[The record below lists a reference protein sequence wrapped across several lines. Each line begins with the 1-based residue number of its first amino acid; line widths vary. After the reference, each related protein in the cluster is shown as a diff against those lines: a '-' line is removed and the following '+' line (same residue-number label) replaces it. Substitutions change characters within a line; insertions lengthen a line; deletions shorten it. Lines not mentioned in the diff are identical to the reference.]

1 MRLKQK
7 QKQKKKKPFS
17 SLCPPLA
24 LSSGVSGG
32 AGLLAGGRHPWG
44 STHGEEPTG
53 DASRQGCQPKFAKPR
68 LGLLLHG
75 EKPSSTTARRGSASP
90 SSNHSLLVTLRPRAD
105 KWRRVYRT
113 FFSPTQLEK
122 FLLGIQRLVAQSHP
136 LPTSLTEPGASQQ
149 LGSGASPARSQALL
163 RGAARHAWMLALLS
177 PARTCRTVPAGT
189 ELAPTLHLLTPTG
202 LPQVVPVGVRCGGKA
217 CSCLHAEWR
226 ARCAHP
232 QQKSAALNRG
242 PPCSYIWTAS
252 VKILPVHLFLKGF
265 FLLLCVC

>member
-1 MRLKQK
+1 MTSCEIKTK
-7 QKQKKKKPFS
+7 TETKEKKTLFLP
-17 SLCPPLA
+17 
-24 LSSGVSGG
+24 LSSPRSEQRRLRRSRPPGWREAPMGKYPWGG
-32 AGLLAGGRHPWG
+32 THWRCQQAGLPAEVRKASPGASAPWG
-44 STHGEEPTG
+44 KTL
-53 DASRQGCQPKFAKPR
+53 QPR
-68 LGLLLHG
+68 CC
-75 EKPSSTTARRGSASP
+75 STTARRGSASP

-217 CSCLHAEWR
+217 CSCLHAE
-226 ARCAHP
+226 
-232 QQKSAALNRG
+232 
-242 PPCSYIWTAS
+242 
-252 VKILPVHLFLKGF
+252 
-265 FLLLCVC
+265 